1 MEGDLADLAEIL
13 FGDLDDED
21 AEMPEP
27 GVDLDEAWHG
37 VDCLLTGTAWDLGD
51 GPAGEAI
58 LGGEEIGRGPGIQ
71 LRQPVRPEKCGRRS
85 RRALGALSVETSTS
99 TRQGASPSSV
109 TPTSSSER
117 PSGADRHR
125 LA

>member
-1 MEGDLADLAEIL
+1 LEGDLADLAEIL

-58 LGGEEIGRGPGIQ
+58 LGGEEIGARTRDTAPPARAAGE
-71 LRQPVRPEKCGRRS
+71 VAARS
-85 RRALGALSVETSTS
+85 AR
-99 TRQGASPSSV
+99 
-109 TPTSSSER
+109 
-117 PSGADRHR
+117 
-125 LA
+125 

>member
-1 MEGDLADLAEIL
+1 MRASRLPEHDLEGDLADLAEIL

-71 LRQPVRPEKCGRRS
+71 LRQPVRPEKSPRARRVE
-85 RRALGALSVETSTS
+85 RRDFNEYPAGCFTELRDSYVE
-99 TRQGASPSSV
+99 
-109 TPTSSSER
+109 
-117 PSGADRHR
+117 
-125 LA
+125 